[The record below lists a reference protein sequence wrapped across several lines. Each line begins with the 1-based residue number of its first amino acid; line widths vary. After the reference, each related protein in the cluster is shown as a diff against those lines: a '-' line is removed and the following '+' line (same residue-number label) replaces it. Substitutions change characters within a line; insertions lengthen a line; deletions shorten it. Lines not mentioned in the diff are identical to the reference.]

1 MGGIV
6 ETVFWF
12 LVVLTPIV
20 FVHELGHSWVA
31 RRCGVRV
38 EVFSVGFGRELVGW
52 TDRAGTR
59 WKISLLPF
67 GGYVRMFGQSDTGAD
82 DRVEELSEADRRVSF
97 VGKSLAARAAIVAA
111 GPLANLLFAIL
122 VFAVLFGAVGQPF
135 TPAIVTEVAPDSPA
149 AAAGLQPGDRFV
161 SVAGSSVA
169 RFEEVQRIVRLHPGL
184 PIDVIVERDGSEVS
198 LSTVPRAVREPD
210 GMGGEQSVG
219 VLGVRGTVRDFVRHA
234 PHEALWQAVRETGRL
249 IGLTV
254 TAVGQM
260 VSGDR
265 GTDELGGPVRIA
277 QMSGTAADAGIATLI
292 VFAAFLSINLGLI
305 NLLPV
310 PMLDGGH
317 LMFYAWEAVA
327 GRPPGERWQ
336 DIGVKIGLALVLAL
350 MVFAT
355 VNDLVRL
362 PAVRQLVG
370 LIG

>member
-20 FVHELGHSWVA
+20 FIHELGHYWVA

-59 WKISLLPF
+59 WKISLLPL
-67 GGYVRMFGQSDTGAD
+67 GGYVRMFGQSDLGPD
-82 DRVEELSEADRRVSF
+82 DRAEALTADERNVSF

-111 GPLANLLFAIL
+111 GPLANLVFAIL
-122 VFAVLFGAVGQPF
+122 VFTVLFGAVGQPF
-135 TPAIVTEVAPDSPA
+135 TPALVTAVAPDSPA
-149 AAAGLQPGDRFV
+149 HAAGLQPGDRFV
-161 SVAGSSVA
+161 SVTGSSVT

-184 PIDVIVERDGSEVS
+184 PIDIVVERGGSDVA
-198 LSTVPRAVREPD
+198 LSAVPRSVREPD
-210 GMGGEQSVG
+210 GMGGEQVVG
-219 VLGVRGTVRDFVRHA
+219 VLGVGGTAREFVRHA
-234 PHEALWQAVRETGRL
+234 PDEAVWQAIRETGQL
-249 IGLTV
+249 IALTF

-260 VSGDR
+260 VTGDR

-310 PMLDGGH
+310 PILDGGH

-336 DIGVKIGLALVLAL
+336 DISVKIGLALVLAL

-355 VNDLVRL
+355 VNDLVR
-362 PAVRQLVG
+362 
-370 LIG
+370 